1 MFKRPF
7 SIEKIA
13 KSINFG
19 NLINS
24 IKYKYI
30 VPKIKRKKQKI
41 NISNRKSKRI
51 QDKLDEEMYSGR
63 KINYHKYKERKES
76 IVNLFYQ

>member
-1 MFKRPF
+1 MDNKLKIIKSRNSIFLNEKSKIVRPF

-13 KSINFG
+13 KSINCG

-30 VPKIKRKKQKI
+30 DPKIKRKKEKKIYQIEDLKKYKI
-41 NISNRKSKRI
+41 N
-51 QDKLDEEMYSGR
+51 
-63 KINYHKYKERKES
+63 
-76 IVNLFYQ
+76 

>member
-1 MFKRPF
+1 MFKSPF

-13 KSINFG
+13 KSINCR

-30 VPKIKRKKQKI
+30 TPKIKRKKETI
-41 NISNRKSKRI
+41 NLSYRKSKII
-51 QDKLDEEMYSGR
+51 QDKLDEEMYSGAEN
-63 KINYHKYKERKES
+63 KLS
-76 IVNLFYQ
+76 

>member
-1 MFKRPF
+1 MFKSPF

-30 VPKIKRKKQKI
+30 TPKIKRKKETI
-41 NISNRKSKRI
+41 NLSYRKSKII
-51 QDKLDEEMYSGR
+51 QDK
-63 KINYHKYKERKES
+63 
-76 IVNLFYQ
+76 

>member
-13 KSINFG
+13 KSINCG

-30 VPKIKRKKQKI
+30 TPKIKRKKETI
-41 NISNRKSKRI
+41 NLSYRKSKII
-51 QDKLDEEMYSGR
+51 QDKLDEEMYSGA
-63 KINYHKYKERKES
+63 KNKLS
-76 IVNLFYQ
+76 